1 MIMRIGI
8 DIDDTL
14 VSTSESFDEV
24 SKKYNINFSK
34 SWKDEWT
41 QEERDFIFKKYLD
54 EILLGAKFKENSIEV
69 VNQLHDLGHQL
80 IVITARN
87 NNYSKTMKG
96 KTLEILQTK
105 DLKISKVY
113 FEQTKKSDLAK
124 ELNIDLMIDDSR
136 YVYDNMKKDGIDC
149 ILFGDKIK
157 TWNEVL
163 EYVKEMEE

>member
-1 MIMRIGI
+1 MRIGI

>member
-1 MIMRIGI
+1 MRIGI

-14 VSTSESFDEV
+14 VSTSQSFDEV
-24 SKKYNINFSK
+24 RKKYNIIFSK
-34 SWKDEWT
+34 NWKDEWT
-41 QEERDFIFKKYLD
+41 KEEMNFIFNKYLE

-69 VNQLHDLGHQL
+69 VNHLHALGHEL
-80 IVITARN
+80 IVITARG
-87 NNYSKTMKG
+87 NNYCKAMKE
-96 KTLEILQTK
+96 KTLEILK
-105 DLKISKVY
+105 RKGLKISEIY

-149 ILFGDKIK
+149 ILFGDNIK

-163 EYVKEMEE
+163 KYIKEMEE

>member
-1 MIMRIGI
+1 MRIGI

-14 VSTSESFDEV
+14 VSTTESFDELR
-24 SKKYNINFSK
+24 KKYNINFSK

-41 QEERDFIFKKYLD
+41 KEEINFIFNKYLD
-54 EILLGAKFKENSIEV
+54 EILLGAKFKENSKEV
-69 VNQLHDLGHQL
+69 VNQLHDLGHEL
-80 IVITARN
+80 IVITARRN
-87 NNYSKTMKG
+87 KHCETIEE
-96 KTLEILQTK
+96 KTLEILQSE
-105 DLKISKVY
+105 DLKISKIY

-124 ELNIDLMIDDSR
+124 KLNIDLMIDDSV

-163 EYVKEMEE
+163 EYIKEMEE